1 MKEATENGNSDGS
14 TGSILLIL
22 EAECSEVKIRE
33 KWKTLWIQ
41 KVNDFFILL
50 GTSKKNYFIYK
61 RTYIRSIEIRVR
73 NFLYSVPILYPLKKG
88 KAPHFCEALSLL
100 VAGTGLEPV
109 TFGL

>member
-1 MKEATENGNSDGS
+1 MLMYSSGNLELRPILILNSVKEATENGNSDGS

-73 NFLYSVPILYPLKKG
+73 NFLYSVPILYPL
-88 KAPHFCEALSLL
+88 
-100 VAGTGLEPV
+100 
-109 TFGL
+109 